1 MTLAKVG
8 LGSSGVQTGVGYRK
22 GRNER
27 MGTPAG
33 STAEPKNQD
42 EAVNMILEVLGMPPP
57 AVKVLAPRT
66 GLQRKKSGK
75 IQRIS
80 VAVVLFGDQTV

>member
-1 MTLAKVG
+1 
-8 LGSSGVQTGVGYRK
+8 
-22 GRNER
+22 
-27 MGTPAG
+27 MGTPA
-33 STAEPKNQD
+33 SPTPEPQNQD
-42 EAVNMILEVLGMPPP
+42 LAVAVVLEVLGMPPP

-66 GLQRKKSGK
+66 GLQRKKNGQ